1 VRALTRVLGRALALT
16 GALCACGRSAVA
28 PAGAREQPVQYE
40 FTIRNS
46 SGELLPAARFVA
58 FAPVK
63 HTATQETLALTAT
76 EPFELVTDALGNQ
89 ALHFQLELPPYGTKV
104 IRVRATVAL
113 RDEPVPEAL
122 AASGEYL
129 AAARF
134 VESGDPKIQAVAHQ
148 IGGSDPGDVAKRVER
163 WVGGHLED
171 SGYEREDQGALH
183 ALATGR
189 GDCTE
194 FMHLFVA
201 LARARGIPAREIG
214 GFLAAQ
220 GEVPSARSY
229 HNWAEVYLDG
239 AWRVADPQRQVFG
252 ERASEYVA
260 MRVLGA
266 TEADPLGNSQ
276 RFLAFDRVLD
286 VRMN

>member
-1 VRALTRVLGRALALT
+1 VV
-16 GALCACGRSAVA
+16 ALCGCGRSRTESALE
-28 PAGAREQPVQYE
+28 RRVQYE
-40 FTIRNS
+40 FTIRNTS
-46 SGELLPAARFVA
+46 AEPLHGARFVA

-63 HTATQETLALTAT
+63 RTATQETLALEVSA
-76 EPFELVTDALGNQ
+76 PYELATDALGNQ
-89 ALHFQLELPPYGTKV
+89 GLTFLLDLPPYGAKV

-113 RDEPVPEAL
+113 RDEPRREPL
-122 AASGEYL
+122 GAAADYL
-129 AAARF
+129 AAEPF
-134 VESGDPKIQAVAHQ
+134 VESGDPKIQAVAHE
-148 IGGSDPGDVAKRVER
+148 IGGDEPSDVAKRIQR

-201 LARARGIPAREIG
+201 LARARGIPAREMG

-266 TEADPLGNSQ
+266 SETDPLGNSQ
-276 RFLAFDRVLD
+276 RFVASDRALD